1 MKKAKMILDKF
12 LYPPKRVI
20 GTVSTASFAALI
32 FVFAS
37 HREKSAVAYPIFL
50 LSAYSLVVLLAALPA
65 LVGRFAR
72 LKASLWKRSRLIRTI
87 SSTTFGARYV
97 NDQLFRSSVS
107 IYQGMTANFLY
118 MLFRFMTAAWYASVW
133 FFSMAVYYTVYDG
146 SVRSKPC
153 QVWKNRQ
160 PDSVC
165 GQSFEFCIRH
175 DVCYRFADSNDRTL
189 LFQWRGLP

>member
-1 MKKAKMILDKF
+1 MKKAKMILDRF

-37 HREKSAVAYPIFL
+37 HREESAVAYPIFL

-72 LKASLWKRSRLIRTI
+72 LKASLWKRSRHAFHTEHPNGRDDRPHGTNE
-87 SSTTFGARYV
+87 FQV
-97 NDQLFRSSVS
+97 QLSGVFDLSFR
-107 IYQGMTANFLY
+107 II
-118 MLFRFMTAAWYASVW
+118 
-133 FFSMAVYYTVYDG
+133 YTVYDG